1 MARKNLLVGLTAG
14 EAQAAS
20 GHATSE
26 TAPHAAATGQ
36 PAPHFGVMGT
46 RGAIGAVTRSIEQ
59 LKAHAVVEID
69 CDLVERSFITDRLE
83 GSAEDHRSL
92 VASIREHGQQVPVLV
107 RPHPAREGRYQIA
120 YGHRR
125 LRAVAE
131 LGIRLR
137 AMVKPLTDEQLVVA
151 QGQENSARTD
161 LSFIEKALFAARLEE
176 AGFKRDTLMA
186 ALSVDKTGLSRLISA
201 AVKVPRDIIAAIGPA
216 PKAGRDRWLALA
228 ERLEASG
235 AAERAREASSR
246 PDFAAA
252 SSDDRFLQILEAV
265 APKRRSAEP
274 AVWSP
279 IAGKRLLRIKDDA
292 TTLTL
297 MIDKKAEPGF
307 GDYLIGALPEIYAA
321 FQAGSQGSERKKD
334 HGRVAEPR
342 KTTKL

>member
-14 EAQAAS
+14 DPQAAS
-20 GHATSE
+20 GDAVPE
-26 TAPHAAATGQ
+26 TATHAAAAGQ

-59 LKAHAVVEID
+59 LKAHAVAEID

-92 VASIREHGQQVPVLV
+92 VVSIREHGQQVPVLV
-107 RPHPAREGRYQIA
+107 RPHPESEGRYQIA

-176 AGFKRDTLMA
+176 GGFKRDVLMA
-186 ALSVDKTGLSRLISA
+186 ALNVDKTGLSRLISA
-201 AVKVPRDIIAAIGPA
+201 AVKVPRDIIEAIGPA

-228 ERLEASG
+228 ERLEAPG
-235 AAERAREASSR
+235 APERAREALSR
-246 PDFAAA
+246 PDFATA

-265 APKRRSAEP
+265 APKRRSAKP
-274 AVWSP
+274 VVWSSFD
-279 IAGKRLLRIKDDA
+279 GKRLLRIKDDA
-292 TTLTL
+292 TMLTL
-297 MIDKKAEPGF
+297 MIDKKVEPGF
-307 GDYLIGALPEIYAA
+307 GAYLIAALPEIYAA
-321 FQAGSQGSERKKD
+321 FQAGSQEAAAPQKRSRA
-334 HGRVAEPR
+334 RR
-342 KTTKL
+342 